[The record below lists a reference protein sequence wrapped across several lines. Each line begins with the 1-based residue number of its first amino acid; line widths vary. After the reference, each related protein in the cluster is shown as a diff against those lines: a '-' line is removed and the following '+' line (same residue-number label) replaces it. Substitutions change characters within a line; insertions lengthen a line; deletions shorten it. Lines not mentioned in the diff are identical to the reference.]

1 MEAMCKQ
8 IHHQL
13 TREFKYALV
22 WGVSAKHSPQRVG
35 LTHQLADEDVVQVR
49 QEKKACSSPPCCCC
63 CLLCCLWPAACLPLL
78 PAWLAV
84 CSSHA
89 RLRAFHQA
97 FAGCSIAHSAGA
109 AQWVVVL
116 PGEVGLG
123 RVDAAKIPTARVSL
137 VCT

>member
-49 QEKKACSSPPCCCC
+49 HEKACPPPAAAACSAC
-63 CLLCCLWPAACLPLL
+63 CLACCMPAPC
-78 PAWLAV
+78 LAV
-84 CSSHA
+84 CS
-89 RLRAFHQA
+89 
-97 FAGCSIAHSAGA
+97 
-109 AQWVVVL
+109 
-116 PGEVGLG
+116 
-123 RVDAAKIPTARVSL
+123 
-137 VCT
+137 